1 MISAVK
7 ILFKAFKLLRRD
19 FTENGFYSL
28 CVSAFFSEYNIH
40 VSLIIS
46 EDIKG
51 PNLAV
56 DFSEVLL
63 GK

>member
-1 MISAVK
+1 M
-7 ILFKAFKLLRRD
+7 
-19 FTENGFYSL
+19 
-28 CVSAFFSEYNIH
+28 VSIVYVLVLFFSEYNIH